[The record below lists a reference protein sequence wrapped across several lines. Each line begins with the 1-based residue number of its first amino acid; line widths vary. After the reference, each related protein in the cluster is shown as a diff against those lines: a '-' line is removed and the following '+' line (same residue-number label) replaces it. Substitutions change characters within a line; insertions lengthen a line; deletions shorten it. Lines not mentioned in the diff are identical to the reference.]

1 MERLMYEI
9 YQIRE
14 NHRNR
19 FMDYEYAAEHGGVNL
34 RDYERV
40 YTGTISSVDTTET
53 LERLYAVFNRPDLP
67 AGYAGRSLSVSD
79 IVVLED
85 AGAYFCGSIGWR
97 KLAI

>member
-1 MERLMYEI
+1 MERLIYEI

-14 NHRNR
+14 THRNR
-19 FMDYEYAAEHGGVNL
+19 YMSYEYANAHGGVNL

-85 AGAYFCGSIGWR
+85 AGAYFCDSIGWR